1 MAFESRNPSVWFYR
15 SNFTGLIW
23 GEEFAFSP
31 EQHYRGWH
39 KTEMAT
45 SIGEKLRLARETRG
59 IALRDISEQ
68 TRISMRYLEA
78 IESDDY
84 RRLPGGIFNRSFIRA
99 YAKHIGYDEQ
109 EALEEY
115 STMMHERGESTD
127 EVSNRQARSLVY
139 TDNGGQRSPLMTLL
153 LLVIIL
159 AALSLGAWAAWYFY
173 EHKIRQKTQAPGHA
187 SQRLAAGRSLIAIQ
201 NTIVL
206 AQPRVGERRNPKE
219 DANEPVA

>member
-59 IALRDISEQ
+59 IALREISEQ

-99 YAKHIGYDEQ
+99 YAKFVGYDER
-109 EALEEY
+109 EAIEDY
-115 STMMHERGESTD
+115 ARTMREHGESPD
-127 EVSNRQARSLVY
+127 EVSTKPFGSLVY
-139 TDNGGQRSPLMTLL
+139 TDDGGSHSRSPLVTLL
-153 LLVIIL
+153 LAIVIL
-159 AALSLGAWAAWYFY
+159 AALSAAVWAGLYFY
-173 EHKIRQKTQAPGHA
+173 QRSMGQRSRPPGTGQHNLPGRPSSENHLHHSTMIREPARNQK
-187 SQRLAAGRSLIAIQ
+187 L
-201 NTIVL
+201 
-206 AQPRVGERRNPKE
+206 
-219 DANEPVA
+219 